1 MQGNLLRFFF
11 IIVFTLIYTDNLFPQ
26 YKLIKPLQTD
36 SKVLI
41 NESGHIKSYYSLQA
55 GNSSVVLIKG
65 PGTLRLITRAV
76 LKHANEKIGYS
87 FSYSVD
93 GGDYT
98 RAEFYNIENP
108 RGVSFQNKSSGRPG
122 IMKTTEIELGPG
134 DHSIEFKSGKNSPSI
149 LMRYYFKKNKSKKI
163 KWVMLSPSPSCEP
176 VDLVIREN
184 VIHYYRFSETRPLK
198 ISINGP
204 TVLRIMTRFENHY
217 NMKGR
222 INYRIQLKERNKI
235 IHTYLLS
242 SVYSEVTT
250 YRHNSKLVPGKAR
263 EFYIQV
269 PPGRHH
275 YTIIPLDKDKNTILA
290 RILFPK
296 KHVKLEE

>member
-1 MQGNLLRFFF
+1 MQVSLLRFLF
-11 IIVFTLIYTDNLFPQ
+11 IVVFTLIYTHNLFPQ
-26 YKLIKPLQTD
+26 FKLIEPLQTN

-41 NESGHIKSYYSLQA
+41 NESGQLKSYYSLLA
-55 GNSSVVLIKG
+55 GNASVVLING
-65 PGTLRLITRAV
+65 PGTLKLITRAV
-76 LKHANEKIGYS
+76 LKNANEKIGYS
-87 FSYSVD
+87 FSYSID
-93 GGDYT
+93 GGNYSK
-98 RAEFYNIENP
+98 AEFYNIENP
-108 RGVSFQNKSSGRPG
+108 RGVRFHNKSSGRPG

-134 DHSIEFKSGKNSPSI
+134 DHSIEFKSGKNSPAI
-149 LMRYYFKKNKSKKI
+149 LMRYFFRKNRSKKI

-176 VDLVIREN
+176 VDLVIHEN
-184 VIHYYRFSETRPLK
+184 VIHYYRFSEAGPLK

-204 TVLRIMTRFENHY
+204 TVLRVMTRFENHY

-222 INYRIQLKERNKI
+222 INYRIQLKENNKI

-242 SVYSEVTT
+242 SVYSEVTK
-250 YRHNSKLVPGKAR
+250 YRYNSKLVPGKAR

-275 YTIIPLDKDKNTILA
+275 YTIVPLDKDKNTILA

>member
-1 MQGNLLRFFF
+1 MQVSLLRFSI
-11 IIVFTLIYTDNLFPQ
+11 IIVFALISTHNLFPQ
-26 YKLIKPLQTD
+26 FKLIKPLQTN
-36 SKVLI
+36 SKVLV
-41 NESGHIKSYYSLQA
+41 NESGHLKSYYSLQT

-65 PGTLRLITRAV
+65 PGTLKLITRAV
-76 LKHANEKIGYS
+76 LKHANEKTGYS
-87 FSYSVD
+87 FSYSID
-93 GGDYT
+93 GGNYT
-98 RAEFYNIENP
+98 RAEFYNIVNP
-108 RGVSFQNKSSGRPG
+108 SGVRFHHKSSERPG

-149 LMRYYFKKNKSKKI
+149 LMRYLFKKNRSKKI
-163 KWVMLSPSPSCEP
+163 KWIMLSPSPSCEP
-176 VDLVIREN
+176 VDLVTHEN
-184 VIHYYRFSETRPLK
+184 VIHYYRFSEAKPLK

-204 TVLRIMTRFENHY
+204 TVLRVMTRFENHY

-222 INYRIQLKERNKI
+222 INYRVQLKENNKI

-242 SVYSEVTT
+242 SIYSEVTT

-275 YTIIPLDKDKNTILA
+275 YTIIPLDKDKSTILA